1 MKAKR
6 IISSVLA
13 LSLAVGVIASPA
25 GQEGLPSLFGIQ
37 ASAAD
42 YSYLTFE
49 TRSDG
54 NYDIAGCSAAAVNVV
69 VPASYNGKKVVTIK
83 NNAFVNC
90 TGIKTV
96 VIQDGITSIG
106 NSAFEGCTAMTSI
119 TLPNTLNR
127 INEWAFFRC
136 MSLKEVTVKQSS
148 WVYLGDHVF
157 DGCTSLETVSL
168 PVTAY
173 GIGSGVFNGCSSLKA
188 VNVAE
193 GNGTYKSVDGML
205 MSKDGTELLAVPA
218 SAESVTIPEGV
229 TELPSD
235 MLKGFGNLT
244 SLTLPEG
251 LTTIGKCAVY
261 DSRTLKEVT
270 IPKSVTQIGA
280 MAFGYYYD
288 SDTINSRA
296 KVEDFTIYGYWGTAS
311 HTYAMKNGFK
321 FVPLDDALY
330 SVSLETDES
339 ALLENDSEITISFN
353 DDEQTWFDAV
363 DGRFVLPEELAD
375 GDYVMTVSAD
385 NFAQREYSVTV
396 KNGAFTADP
405 EVKLYAIGDVNND
418 KAVNMLDI
426 TAIKRHLIKVERLD
440 EYKAIC
446 ADVNNDDIVNT
457 LDILALKRHLIK
469 VEPLWQPI

>member
-1 MKAKR
+1 MTAKR

-13 LSLAVGVIASPA
+13 ITLVMGVIASPV
-25 GQEGLPSLFGIQ
+25 GQKGMSSGFSIS
-37 ASAAD
+37 ASAAS

-49 TRSDG
+49 EVSGG
-54 NYDIAGCSAAAVNVV
+54 NLEVTGCDNSVAKVT
-69 VPASYNGKKVVTIK
+69 VPAAYNGRKVVSIK
-83 NNAFVNC
+83 NYAFANC
-90 TGIKTV
+90 DKVQSV

-106 NSAFEGCTAMTSI
+106 NSAFEGCTKMTSI

-136 MSLKEVTVKQSS
+136 LSLKEVTVKQSS

-188 VNVAE
+188 INVAA

-229 TELPSD
+229 TVFPSD
-235 MLKGFGNLT
+235 ILKGFGNLT
-244 SLTLPEG
+244 SLTLPDG
-251 LTTIGKCAVY
+251 LTTIGKTAAY

-270 IPKSVTQIGA
+270 IPKSVTEIGA

-288 SDTINSRA
+288 SDTVNSRA
-296 KVEDFTIYGYWGTAS
+296 KVEDFTIYGYWGTAAM
-311 HTYAMKNGFK
+311 TYADKNGFR
-321 FVPLDDALY
+321 FVPIDETLY
-330 SVSLETDES
+330 KASLETDENS
-339 ALLENDSEITISFN
+339 LLEKNSVITISF
-353 DDEQTWFDAV
+353 DDFGETAYTLT
-363 DGRFVLPEELAD
+363 DGSYGLAAMPD
-375 GDYVMTVSAD
+375 GDYVMTVSAEG
-385 NFAQREYSVTV
+385 FAEREYSVSI
-396 KNGAFTADP
+396 KDGAFTEDP

-418 KAVNMLDI
+418 RKVNLVDV
-426 TAIKRHLIKVERLD
+426 TVLKKHLLKLTQLD
-440 EYKAIC
+440 EYQLRC
-446 ADVNNDDIVNT
+446 ADVYNNDGVNT
-457 LDILALKRHLIK
+457 LDVMYIKKHLINIQR
-469 VEPLWQPI
+469 LW